1 MRRSAPSLLIAAVFV
16 CCSIAVAP
24 RAHADRLE
32 LGIGS
37 TSRFTHADSVL
48 AVHDSRSTGFSM
60 DAAYRWASIA
70 GYDLLADASFDTD
83 TAWATTFQRMH
94 TASTTRVAMVGVR
107 VRRPLAHATSAHARL
122 ALGATRVG
130 IEMEDLD
137 GRSHIADHGHGTS
150 AYLGAGLDCMPLR
163 PRNANGREVF
173 SLGVRVELGYM
184 AMTSVGFSA
193 RSPDPGV
200 PEGTIEIPARAA
212 SLGDLDMS
220 ALTVRLALVA
230 RF

>member
-1 MRRSAPSLLIAAVFV
+1 MRRSAPFLLIAALFV

-48 AVHDSRSTGFSM
+48 AVHESRSTGFSM

-70 GYDLLADASFDTD
+70 GFDLLADASFDTD
-83 TAWATTFQRMH
+83 TAWATTFQRMY
-94 TASTTRVAMVGVR
+94 TASTTQVALVGVR
-107 VRRPLAHATSAHARL
+107 VRRPLAYAASAHARF

-130 IEMEDLD
+130 IEIADLD
-137 GRSHIADHGHGTS
+137 GRSQVADHGHGTS
-150 AYLGAGLDCMPLR
+150 AYLGAGIDCVPLR
-163 PRNANGREVF
+163 PRFASGREVF

-193 RSPDPGV
+193 ESPDPDM

-212 SLGDLDMS
+212 GLGHLDLS
-220 ALTVRLALVA
+220 ALTLRLALVA

>member
-1 MRRSAPSLLIAAVFV
+1 MRRPAPLLLIAAASV
-16 CCSIAVAP
+16 CCSIAVAS

-60 DAAYRWASIA
+60 DTAFRWASFA
-70 GYDLLADASFDTD
+70 GFDLLADASFDTD

-94 TASTTRVAMVGVR
+94 TATTTQVVLLGVR
-107 VRRPLAHATSAHARL
+107 VRRSLPYAASAHARL
-122 ALGATRVG
+122 ALGATRLG
-130 IEMEDLD
+130 LQIDDLD
-137 GRSHIADHGHGTS
+137 GRSQVADHGRATS
-150 AYLGAGLDCMPLR
+150 AYIGAGIDCVPLR
-163 PRNANGREVF
+163 PRMANGREMF
-173 SLGVRVELGYM
+173 SLGVRVELGYL
-184 AMTSVGFSA
+184 ATTAVGFSA
-193 RSPDPGV
+193 ESPDPDM
-200 PEGTIEIPARAA
+200 PDGTIEIPARAA

-220 ALTVRLALVA
+220 ALTLRLALVA